1 MPLLL
6 NLTLVLV
13 LIASAGVGGYLLA
26 RAHFTATIAN
36 RVLAYQARLAR
47 ANRDT
52 KQAHKDIDRLTAEAD
67 VLKADLERSRESLE
81 RYETALFEAQPAAA
95 APTTMVAPAP
105 VEVAPSPEMPL
116 EQQAEA
122 YIQHV
127 GGYDDFERSS
137 GMEEAEP
144 VAVDPHPHTLSR
156 AIA

>member
-13 LIASAGVGGYLLA
+13 LIGSAGVGGYLLA

-47 ANRDT
+47 ANRET
-52 KQAHKDIDRLTAEAD
+52 KQARKDIDRLVAEAD
-67 VLKADLERSRESLE
+67 VMKSDLIRTRDSLQ
-81 RYETALFEAQPAAA
+81 RYETALFEAQPAA
-95 APTTMVAPAP
+95 PAPAP
-105 VEVAPSPEMPL
+105 VHAEVEAQMPIQ
-116 EQQAEA
+116 QQAEA

-127 GGYDDFERSS
+127 GGYDDFDRSS
-137 GMEEAEP
+137 GTDVDEAPSIE
-144 VAVDPHPHTLSR
+144 PHPHTLSR

>member
-1 MPLLL
+1 MSLLL

-52 KQAHKDIDRLTAEAD
+52 KQAQKDIDRLVAEAD
-67 VLKADLERSRESLE
+67 VLKADLGRARDSLQ
-81 RYETALFEAQPAAA
+81 RYETALFEAQPAAPVSMAA
-95 APTTMVAPAP
+95 APAT
-105 VEVAPSPEMPL
+105 VEVAPAPEMPL

-137 GMEEAEP
+137 GTEEAETTSIE
-144 VAVDPHPHTLSR
+144 PHPHTLSR